1 MSWVEI
7 RVTGAKPVE
16 RDAIIAALI
25 GAGAAGVI
33 EDGDALTTFVD
44 RDADFSALDRALG
57 AASNSAQVVRAD
69 AADIDWSTKWPARV
83 GIQRVGL
90 LTVAPPWLA
99 DDAGDASLAVIIEP
113 AMAFGTGEH
122 ETTRGVLRLM
132 QQVIR
137 AGDFAA
143 DLGAGSA
150 VLSIAAAK
158 LGAARVAAVEL
169 DHDAIANAEEN
180 VLRNGVHDR
189 VTVIEGDAA
198 LILPLLAPVRVIMA
212 NIISSVLLELSRAMR
227 AALAPGGSAIL
238 SGMLL
243 QERNAMRTA
252 FEAGGWIVGE
262 EDAEGDWWSV
272 VVTPR

>member
-99 DDAGDASLAVIIEP
+99 DDAGDAALAVIIEP